1 MSASNENGA
10 KGVEVPSALESHA
23 RHHMALIWAIPAL
36 AALIGIWLLVV
47 SVLERGPLIDIRF
60 HSAGG
65 LDAGKT
71 RLEYHD
77 VTIGTVE
84 HIRVSDDGAAAIV
97 SVRVDPS
104 NRKYLVK
111 DSRFYVVRPQISL
124 AGVSGLGTLLSGPYI
139 AIDPGHSKISER
151 HFVGLDTPP
160 GVTSDVPGTQ
170 FEVTAAEAGSLMIG
184 SPVYFQRSNVGEVV
198 SETVDPH
205 VGSVTYGLFVRAP
218 FDQDVGSATR
228 FWLASGIDMRLDSNG
243 VRVKTESLAAVL
255 EGGVAFKNQAEA
267 GPSVKAGAGQVFPL
281 FADEDS
287 AMRRPDSVVRP
298 YEMYFNESVRGL
310 HVGAEVNFRGIDIG
324 EVTSIGFQYLPHGQG
339 VRIPVSVLI
348 YPERMNERAPKGG
361 PRHVYKTWEEE
372 KALVDALV
380 AHGLRAQLRSG
391 SLLTGQLYIAMD
403 FFPDAAPATVDWAAS
418 TPVIPTEEGSLEEI
432 QTSLAS
438 VAKKLDKM
446 PIDELSNEL
455 LRTVKTLDG
464 TLAQT
469 HRVMDKLSSDVEPA
483 ATGAL
488 TQAQQTLAS
497 ARTTLNADAPTQV
510 ALRNSLRQL
519 DRTTRSLEALTDY
532 LEQHPE
538 ALIKGQKVQ
547 P

>member
-1 MSASNENGA
+1 MSASSENGA
-10 KGVEVPSALESHA
+10 KSVQVPRALESHP
-23 RHHMALIWAIPAL
+23 RHHTSLIWVVPTL

-47 SVLERGPLIDIRF
+47 SVLDRGPLIEIRF
-60 HSAGG
+60 RSASG

-71 RLEYHD
+71 RLEYRD
-77 VTIGTVE
+77 VTIGDVE
-84 HIRVSDDGAAAIV
+84 RMRVSDDGAAAIV
-97 SVRVDPS
+97 SVRVDPA
-104 NRKYLVK
+104 NRKYLVR

-139 AIDPGHSKISER
+139 AIDPGHSKIVER
-151 HFVGLDTPP
+151 HFIGLDTPP
-160 GVTSDVPGTQ
+160 SVTSDVPGTQ
-170 FEVTAAEAGSLMIG
+170 FEVTAAQAGSLMMG

-205 VGSVTYGLFVRAP
+205 VGSVTYGVFIRAP
-218 FDQDVGSATR
+218 FDQNVGSATR
-228 FWLASGIDMRLDSNG
+228 FWLASGVDMTLDSNG
-243 VRVKTESLAAVL
+243 VRVKTESLTAVL
-255 EGGVAFKNQAEA
+255 EGGVAFKNQPETRQSVKAEA
-267 GPSVKAGAGQVFPL
+267 GQTFVLFP
-281 FADEDS
+281 DEES

-298 YEMYFNESVRGL
+298 YEMYFDESVRGL

-324 EVTSIGFQYLPHGQG
+324 EVDSIGFEYLPHGEG
-339 VRIPVSVLI
+339 VRIPVGVLI
-348 YPERMNERAPKGG
+348 YPERMNERAPKDE
-361 PRHVYKTWEEE
+361 PQRIYKTWDEE

-391 SLLTGQLYIAMD
+391 SLITGQLYIAMD
-403 FFPDAAPATVDWAAS
+403 FFPDAKPAKVDWATP
-418 TPVIPTEEGSLEEI
+418 TPVLPTQEGSLEEI

-464 TLAQT
+464 TLVQT
-469 HRVMDKLSSDVEPA
+469 HQVMDRLNSDVEPA

-488 TQAQQTLAS
+488 VQAQHTLAS
-497 ARTTLNADAPTQV
+497 ARATLDSDAPTQV
-510 ALRNSLRQL
+510 ALRNTLRQL

-538 ALIKGQKVQ
+538 ALVKGKKVQ